1 VAPTRPGSGDGLTL
15 DVPAA
20 AAGERADRFLAR
32 VLDLPR
38 NQIQRWLRD
47 GRVSIAG
54 AQLKPSHAL
63 AAGDSLEVI
72 PEVAGSRETLE
83 PEPAELAVLYEDRD
97 LVVLD
102 KPSGLSVHPGA
113 GRSTGTLAHRIL
125 ARYPETAGVGGPGRP
140 GIVHRLDKDTTGA
153 LLVARTA
160 AAYQGLTEA
169 FARRTIRKTYLAIVH
184 GRPKAESGRIDAPI
198 GRHPHRRQMM
208 TVRSGGKAAVS
219 HYRVL
224 ALAPAAAMVE
234 IDLETGRTHQIR
246 VHMKHVG
253 HPLVGDP
260 VYGEARGKGLP
271 RDQPAPL
278 RSFRRPALHAWRV
291 ALTHPV
297 SGAPLT
303 VEAPVPADL
312 RELWR
317 ALGGSEFAPAPER

>member
-1 VAPTRPGSGDGLTL
+1 VAATRPGSGDGLTL
-15 DVPAA
+15 EVPAA

-32 VLDLPR
+32 VLGRPR

-47 GRVSIAG
+47 GRATLRG
-54 AQLKPSHAL
+54 TPLKPSHAL
-63 AAGDSLEVI
+63 AAGEVLRVI
-72 PEVAGSRETLE
+72 PEDAASRETLE
-83 PEPAELAVLYEDRD
+83 PEADELVVLYEDRD

-125 ARYPETAGVGGPGRP
+125 AGYPETAGVGGPGRP

-169 FARRTIRKTYLAIVH
+169 FAQRRIRKTYLAFVH
-184 GRPKAESGRIDAPI
+184 GRPKAAAGKIAAPI

-208 TVRSGGKAAVS
+208 TIRSGGKPAVS

-224 ALAPAAAMVE
+224 ALAPAAALVE

-246 VHMKHVG
+246 VHLKHLG
-253 HPLVGDP
+253 HPLIGDP
-260 VYGEARGKGLP
+260 VYGEARWKGLP
-271 RDQPAPL
+271 RDQHAAL
-278 RSFRRPALHAWRV
+278 RDFRRPALHAWRL
-291 ALTHPV
+291 ALAHPV
-297 SGAPLT
+297 SGAPLS
-303 VEAPVPADL
+303 VEAPIPSDL
-312 RELWR
+312 RDLWR
-317 ALGGSEFAPAPER
+317 SLGGKDPEPGA